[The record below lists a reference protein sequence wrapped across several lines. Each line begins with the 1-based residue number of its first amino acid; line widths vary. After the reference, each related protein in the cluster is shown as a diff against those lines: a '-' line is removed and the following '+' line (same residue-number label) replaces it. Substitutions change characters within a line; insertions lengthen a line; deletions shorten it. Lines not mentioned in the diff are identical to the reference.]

1 MRKSFFNLFKEIIET
16 VVISVVIV
24 LLVRTFLV
32 QPFFVKGESMLPNFS
47 SGDYL
52 IVDEI
57 TPRLNGFERGDVVVF
72 RNPNSPSVFFIKRI
86 IGLPGEKVV
95 ISNGQVIVY
104 NKKNREGKVLDE
116 SIYLLLN
123 EKTSGSANVTLKN
136 DEYFVLGDNR
146 THSLDS
152 RSFGAVPKKNIIGKT
167 WLRGWPLDRVRRF
180 ERPEYNF

>member
-86 IGLPGEKVV
+86 IGLPEERVV
-95 ISNGQVIVY
+95 I
-104 NKKNREGKVLDE
+104 KEGKIF
-116 SIYLLLN
+116 IYN
-123 EKTSGSANVTLKN
+123 EENLTGFQLEEPYLTEDYTPGNIDITLRKN
-136 DEYFVLGDNR
+136 QYFVLGDNR
-146 THSLDS
+146 KASYDS
-152 RSFGAVPKKNIIGKT
+152 RAWGALDKSAIIGVVR
-167 WLRGWPLDRVRRF
+167 LRAWPPKALAIF
-180 ERPEYNF
+180 TH